1 MLKHYYRLVYWKR
14 RIARAW
20 GRNRRPG
27 ATPGTGAG
35 ARAGYRGNGRR
46 SARLRQRLVRAR
58 PLLLFAVLVLIVVV
72 ASALLGWRDDTFGAG
87 RHEGGG
93 GTLTVRPS
101 IAQPSVG
108 GPSAGDPSEDRT
120 PGGGAPDDRSSG
132 GAGRRVVTVSV
143 SCEPQG
149 GRGCGA
155 GDGGV
160 PGNGR

>member
-14 RIARAW
+14 RIARAL

-27 ATPGTGAG
+27 ATPGTGMGAG

-101 IAQPSVG
+101 IAQPSAG
-108 GPSAGDPSEDRT
+108 EPSAGGRVITVSCEPRGGRACGVG
-120 PGGGAPDDRSSG
+120 GGGAP
-132 GAGRRVVTVSV
+132 
-143 SCEPQG
+143 
-149 GRGCGA
+149 
-155 GDGGV
+155 
-160 PGNGR
+160 GNGR

>member
-20 GRNRRPG
+20 GHNRRPG
-27 ATPGTGAG
+27 ATPGTGPGAG

-46 SARLRQRLVRAR
+46 LARLRQRLVRAR

-93 GTLTVRPS
+93 WTMTVRPP
-101 IAQPSVG
+101 IAQPSAG
-108 GPSAGDPSEDRT
+108 EAPGGGHSATGPSATRPS
-120 PGGGAPDDRSSG
+120 GGGAGP
-132 GAGRRVVTVSV
+132 RVVTVSV
-143 SCEPQG
+143 SCEPRG

-155 GDGGV
+155 GGGAT
-160 PGNGR
+160 PDNAR